1 MMRVETLS
9 PRCCLALLTLGV
21 MLSWLVALVA
31 VAVIHVLGRWAA
43 EVFGWL

>member
-21 MLSWLVALVA
+21 MLSWLVAFVA
-31 VAVIHVLGRWAA
+31 LAVIHVLGHWAA
-43 EVFGWL
+43 DLLGWL